1 MNYLTTD
8 WGPAIRHG
16 CRSIAPVLVL
26 IALNVTLA
34 VERTYAAGFR
44 LGCWVHAANDW
55 LSAHWVALWVGP
67 QPEPAPQLPRIPRQL
82 PAAPAPIALLAPA
95 PVPVDGLALAL
106 QLIAAGVSIRQAAR
120 KAGIPRSTLQRRLRY
135 VIGIDPNGSGDDES
149 VTMVFDITTN
159 PWQVVARFHDA
170 RRSRD

>member
-16 CRSIAPVLVL
+16 CRSVAPVLVL
-26 IALNVTLA
+26 IALAVTVA

-55 LSAHWVALWVGP
+55 LAAHWVAIWVGS
-67 QPEPAPQLPRIPRQL
+67 QPEPEPQPPRNPRQL

-95 PVPVDGLALAL
+95 PVPVDGLAMAL

-120 KAGIPRSTLQRRLRY
+120 TVGMP
-135 VIGIDPNGSGDDES
+135 PNSLHRQ
-149 VTMVFDITTN
+149 N
-159 PWQVVARFHDA
+159 PCRH
-170 RRSRD
+170 

>member
-1 MNYLTTD
+1 MSKSRAADGRTHRKGHPIQPAIEPERSGRHTPFEPMNCLTTD

-26 IALNVTLA
+26 IALTVTVA

-67 QPEPAPQLPRIPRQL
+67 QPEPAPTAPLALPP
-82 PAAPAPIALLAPA
+82 APAPIALLAPA
-95 PVPVDGLALAL
+95 PVPVDGFAMAL
-106 QLIAAGVSIRQAAR
+106 QLIAAGVSIRQAACQV
-120 KAGIPRSTLQRRLRY
+120 GMPRTTLQRRLR
-135 VIGIDPNGSGDDES
+135 E
-149 VTMVFDITTN
+149 
-159 PWQVVARFHDA
+159 VATA
-170 RRSRD
+170 

>member
-26 IALNVTLA
+26 IAVTVTVA
-34 VERTYAAGFR
+34 VERTYAAGYR

-67 QPEPAPQLPRIPRQL
+67 QPKPAPTAPLALPP
-82 PAAPAPIALLAPA
+82 APAPIALLAPA
-95 PVPVDGLALAL
+95 PVPADGFAMAL
-106 QLIAAGVSIRQAAR
+106 QLIATGASIRQAAR
-120 KAGIPRSTLQRRLRY
+120 QVGMPRTTLQRRLRE
-135 VIGIDPNGSGDDES
+135 I
-149 VTMVFDITTN
+149 
-159 PWQVVARFHDA
+159 A
-170 RRSRD
+170 